1 MPTNSTPSEG
11 ASDGAGGGGGLAR
24 WEEGPL
30 GFVYTLLKDK
40 DAVGNLIKLLKI
52 PLVQVTLIAI
62 AMVVFAGCGFGIA
75 DVLHHSPRTR
85 LIAGATTGCVPTAY
99 ILARRLLRRRSV
111 ARVRKARLGESTPL
125 PAARRVIDVVPE
137 ALSTSETAPL
147 PDEAP

>member
-11 ASDGAGGGGGLAR
+11 ARDGAGGGLAR

-40 DAVGNLIKLLKI
+40 DAVGNLIRLLKI
-52 PLVQVTLIAI
+52 PLVQVTLIAV
-62 AMVVFAGCGFGIA
+62 AVVIFACCGFGIA
-75 DVLHHSPRTR
+75 DVLHHSPRTK
-85 LIAGATTGCVPTAY
+85 LIAAATTGCAPAAY
-99 ILARRLLRRRSV
+99 IIARRLLRRRSL
-111 ARVRKARLGESTPL
+111 RGRKTRPAAPTPV
-125 PAARRVIDVVPE
+125 PAARRVIDVAQE